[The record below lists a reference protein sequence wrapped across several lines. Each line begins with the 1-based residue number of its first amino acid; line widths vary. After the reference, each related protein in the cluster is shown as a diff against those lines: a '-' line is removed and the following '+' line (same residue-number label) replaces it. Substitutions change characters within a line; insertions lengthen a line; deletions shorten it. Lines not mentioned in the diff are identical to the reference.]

1 MKAVM
6 GKSKKCNN
14 KFSKSLY
21 INKEEITDKNIIAET
36 FNNFFINAGSNLA
49 DKIPPS
55 STSFESYLPNVT
67 TALSENVL
75 SEKEFKHAF
84 FTLKANKSAGYDNL
98 HVKVIRSMHHE
109 LEIPLMN
116 IFSQS

>member
-6 GKSKKCNN
+6 RKSKKCNN

-36 FNNFFINAGSNLA
+36 FNNFFINTGSNLA

-67 TALSENVL
+67 TALSEMSYQKRN
-75 SEKEFKHAF
+75 SSMPF
-84 FTLKANKSAGYDNL
+84 L
-98 HVKVIRSMHHE
+98 H
-109 LEIPLMN
+109 
-116 IFSQS
+116 